1 MKSKNLRA
9 DDKST
14 PSNNLQRRVHNSQ
27 LHTDLLNRKLAIRVW
42 GPLPPPSPRE
52 PNGAYRV
59 PRTIG
64 RMWRPDLLK
73 PSMVCHPRRSRVRAV
88 HYSRSLLCTLRA
100 PLGPASQYS
109 FPCEFSPLFRCHL
122 RKAGLSS
129 LKSAQPTEGH
139 CVRILDLLLS
149 GHFTN
154 SLSQIR
160 SNSNVLAFTIALW
173 YISIP

>member
-1 MKSKNLRA
+1 MKFTNLPA
-9 DDKST
+9 DDKSA
-14 PSNNLQRRVHNSQ
+14 PSDNLQRRHNSQ
-27 LHTDLLNRKLAIRVW
+27 LHMVRGVEMRVAETRAVNRALRKAYGIGTCSVEEIGSLPTRGQAEANVRKL
-42 GPLPPPSPRE
+42 PPQ
-52 PNGAYRV
+52 
-59 PRTIG
+59 RT
-64 RMWRPDLLK
+64 
-73 PSMVCHPRRSRVRAV
+73 A

-109 FPCEFSPLFRCHL
+109 FPCKFSPLFRCHL

-129 LKSAQPTEGH
+129 LKSAQPTESH